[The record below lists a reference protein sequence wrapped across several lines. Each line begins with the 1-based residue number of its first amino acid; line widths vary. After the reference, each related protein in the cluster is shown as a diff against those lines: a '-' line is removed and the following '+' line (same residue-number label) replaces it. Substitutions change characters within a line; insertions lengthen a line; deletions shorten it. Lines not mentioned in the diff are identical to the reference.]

1 MSITN
6 NSKRI
11 EKLESR
17 LDSLEERIT
26 TLEKKISNVVD
37 ETDSFE
43 KLQFCSNTL
52 EGRVARIEA
61 ILEDDISAYEKQKS
75 EEYWSS

>member
-11 EKLESR
+11 GTLESR
-17 LDSLEERIT
+17 LDSLEERLD
-26 TLEKKISNVVD
+26 TLEEKISSVVD

-43 KLQFCSNTL
+43 LPFCSNTL
-52 EGRVARIEA
+52 EERVERIEA
-61 ILEDDISAYEKQKS
+61 VLEDDISSYENRKS